1 MREPSLFDH
10 EPDRAM
16 GDMLRQALDGPD
28 SEAFVARVR
37 LAIGRAGRETSW
49 DVLGRWAPAGLVAA
63 GVAAAFV
70 WMLLRPA
77 ADPRDSGS
85 MLASAPVQM
94 EVTPQQTESDVLT
107 ATLLEGR

>member
-1 MREPSLFDH
+1 MREPSFDH

-16 GDMLRQALDGPD
+16 GDLLRQALDGPAP
-28 SEAFVARVR
+28 EAFVARVR
-37 LAIGRAGRETSW
+37 SAIGHAGRETSW

-63 GVAAAFV
+63 GVAAALV

-77 ADPRDSGS
+77 ADPRGNGS

-94 EVTPQQTESDVLT
+94 EVTPQQAESDVLR